1 DMFGGESLTEDLVN
15 LVKNGKLSEQ
25 RINQSVKR
33 ILKEKFRLGLF
44 DNPYLKAENAS
55 IVNNA
60 KFIEKGIEAQKKSL
74 VLLKNDQSILP
85 LKSNTKIFLQGFNK
99 EESAAYK
106 NLVTDAKN
114 ADVII
119 IKLNTP
125 YGLKP
130 GEEKY
135 LMQKIFHQGHLDFDA
150 DKKAEILK
158 LIQTKPTITV
168 MNLERPA
175 VFPEINSA
183 SKAVIGDFSSQDN
196 IILDLIFGKF
206 KPTGKL
212 PFELPSSM
220 AAVEKQKED
229 VPYDSENPLYHF
241 GFGLG
246 YQ

>member
-1 DMFGGESLTEDLVN
+1 
-15 LVKNGKLSEQ
+15 
-25 RINQSVKR
+25 
-33 ILKEKFRLGLF
+33 
-44 DNPYLKAENAS
+44 
-55 IVNNA
+55 
-60 KFIEKGIEAQKKSL
+60 
-74 VLLKNDQSILP
+74 LLKNDQSILP
-85 LKSNTKIFLQGFNK
+85 LKPATKIYLQGFNK
-99 EESAAYK
+99 EESAAYA

-119 IKLNTP
+119 LKLNTP

-135 LMQKIFHQGHLDFDA
+135 LMQKVFHQGHLDFEET
-150 DKKAEILK
+150 KKAELIK

-168 MNLERPA
+168 INLERPA
-175 VFPEINSA
+175 VFPEINTA

-220 AAVEKQKED
+220 VAVEKQKED